1 MQENQQSN
9 NKGLWVKIIVPIV
22 IVAIIGGL
30 WFYKNSAQK
39 PGENASP
46 ATQNETTGTLDLTSV
61 EGYFPLNSTEEIDL
75 GELTSYGLPIVIDFG
90 ADSCV
95 PCKEMAP
102 VLKKLNEELAGQAIV
117 KFVDV
122 WKYQDAIGKFP
133 VTIIPTQFFF
143 NGDGTPYVPSEE
155 LQKELELEI
164 QKDLST
170 GKHNYTSHKGGLTE
184 EQLRRILSEMD
195 VTTASPNSTVEA
207 ASSEPEQ
214 TEWLTAISDN
224 ANSDKYTLLFIDDG
238 KGENSNSMKEDMKAV
253 AEKLSDQFAFTDVD
267 YTKSKNSV
275 LKYLNTTELNQF
287 PLALSVAP
295 SGLICGEFDSVFT
308 EDELASTITTGTK
321 EDILLA
327 LQNGKITLITIHNGK
342 QDKIHDIDSMIVKE
356 AKLYDGCVAS
366 YYLDSTNKEDAK
378 FIQNL
383 PETKGDIT
391 LMVTV
396 SPGSITSMLTDDEV
410 SAKNIAA
417 AILSASQGG
426 GCGCS

>member
-9 NKGLWVKIIVPIV
+9 NKGIWVKIIVPIL

-30 WFYKNSAQK
+30 WLYKNSAQK
-39 PGENASP
+39 LGENASS
-46 ATQNETTGTLDLTSV
+46 ATQNETTGTQNLASV
-61 EGYFPLNSTEEIDL
+61 EGYFPLNATEEIDL

-117 KFVDV
+117 RFVDV

-195 VTTASPNSTVEA
+195 VATASSNSTVEA
-207 ASSEPEQ
+207 APSEPEQ

-224 ANSDKYTLLFIDDG
+224 ANAGKYTLLFIDDG
-238 KGENSNSMKEDMKAV
+238 KGKDSNSMKEDVKAV
-253 AEKLSDQFAFTDVD
+253 TEKLSNQFVFIDVD
-267 YTKSKNSV
+267 YTKSQNSV
-275 LKYLNTTELNQF
+275 LKYLNTSALNQF
-287 PLALSVAP
+287 PLVLSIAP
-295 SGLICGEFDSVFT
+295 SGLICGGFDAVFT
-308 EDELASTITTGTK
+308 EEELSSTITTGTK
-321 EDILLA
+321 EEILLA
-327 LQNGKITLITIHNGK
+327 LQNGKITVITIHNG
-342 QDKIHDIDSMIVKE
+342 QHDKITTIDSMVMKE
-356 AKLYDGCVAS
+356 AKLYDGCVVS
-366 YYLDSTNKEDAK
+366 YSLDSTNEADAK

-383 PETKGDIT
+383 PETNGEIT
-391 LMVTV
+391 LMVAV
-396 SPGSITSMLTDDEV
+396 PPGSITSMLTDDEV
-410 SAKNIAA
+410 TAESIAA